1 MMLFVKRYL
10 SALVVLLIAMG
21 GYRLLVV
28 PAIEPPPRAAA
39 PLPNFS
45 GVLEGPQWWQGLF
58 AEGAW
63 QTDNPQIIQSKR
75 GVVLLSKAYQQTGPR
90 TLSLKPLTIVL
101 PQSSPEESAAG
112 IHDVL
117 IISAQMGAEIHFEN
131 DFDPSSSLPS
141 VERGELAGLIEVTRR
156 VYGDSTAYPWSFRTS
171 HLSLNRNQVST
182 PHAVTIQWPDG
193 VIEGHDMKLTLQ
205 GDLLNANASSASP
218 WGPLRTLDLYHLD
231 RLEMTLAGGGLWGSA
246 KLDTPP
252 GQPPL
257 STLPAHVQMSCGGR
271 FSFDFTQSRANLVNG
286 VRVVHQ
292 LGSLAAD
299 EFQSQEVMV
308 LIDPPHKDGVGNASA
323 GSRSAKLGGVQIKVI
338 EATGIDS
345 LENFVGEQKVE
356 IKAPTI
362 DAYASA
368 KRLRIDVLENRIEL
382 DGKLNRPGATQ
393 STAWLKYMGYE
404 FTAPRI
410 DYDSDGQSRT
420 GPAQPTLRQH
430 LGYLI
435 ASGAG
440 ELRMPAESATGKSL
454 VRWQNSL
461 EMRPTEIAGQQWVGL
476 FGNVL
481 LESALHGYMACEEL
495 EVWLRQNNADQSLP
509 SSPNQLAANDSLPN
523 HNPNNSSPRFL
534 PERMRAIQQVEL
546 STEQIKA
553 KVDEL
558 TLALNFVDSR
568 IPLGASQT
576 GVVLSDSA
584 GRPMYQWVG
593 PPAADSGRT
602 ASPFSRQ
609 LSAVPPA
616 FSTLGSANQAPATN
630 QTGQDQAVSQV
641 TRAQPMNPLTIQG
654 RSLDSTVILSG
665 QESWVDSL
673 TVVGPLQVTAQA
685 AGPKQPGW
693 NVVGDELQMATNP
706 AGQVDMQITGQPAR
720 ITLDE
725 GSLQGPMIRF
735 DQRSNMIWMDQPG
748 EFTIPTSAFAARPGS
763 SAASI
768 HWFEPP
774 HCTWQG
780 RMLFDGKIVR
790 IEGDIRFDGAMTV
803 DRQQFW
809 WINGQSEVLQIELS
823 SAVDLDDLRANTAQ
837 PLRVT
842 VSQNVNILAS
852 QVDGNGNKKSRQQL
866 LLPSLTFDIQSN
878 ELIGLGPG
886 SIRSWHIAQNNIGP
900 ASSSLVHTNQESLQG
915 AHLVFRESMRGF
927 LDRSEIYFQGKV
939 ELAAGPLANWED
951 AVDVTHMQHL
961 EMNQLLLDC
970 DLLKVY
976 DTSGLSSVGGLASAN
991 ISPAGN
997 SQAGAP
1003 ASRAWEFVAKGNV
1016 NFAGKA
1022 ESGDYEGNGSEVNYV
1037 QAKELLTLLGEPR
1050 RAAQVIIK
1058 PAKTSPA
1065 DVINLS
1071 VEHAVINPRIPQLE
1085 SFKMGEQG
1093 INVQLQTTAGTPDT
1107 LLVPNRPLPNPR
1119 GTVTD
1124 YLRK

>member
-1 MMLFVKRYL
+1 MMLFVKRYVV
-10 SALVVLLIAMG
+10 AFVVLLIAMS

-39 PLPNFS
+39 ALPDFS
-45 GVLEGPQWWQGLF
+45 GVLEGPQWWQVLF
-58 AEGAW
+58 AKGAW

-75 GVVLLSKAYQQTGPR
+75 GVVLLSKVYQQTGPR

-101 PQSSPEESAAG
+101 PQSSPDESAAG

-117 IISAQMGAEIHFEN
+117 IISAEMGAEIHFEE
-131 DFDPSSSLPS
+131 DFNPSSSLPS

-156 VYGDSTAYPWSFRTS
+156 VHGDSTAYPWSFRTS

-182 PHAVTIQWPDG
+182 PHAVTIEWPEG

-205 GDLLNANASSASP
+205 GDLLNSNAKSASP

-231 RLEMTLAGGGLWGSA
+231 RLDMNLAGGGLWGSA

-257 STLPAHVQMSCGGR
+257 STLPAHLKMSCGGR

-286 VRVVHQ
+286 VHVVHQ
-292 LGSLAAD
+292 VGSLAAD

-308 LIDPPHKDGVGNASA
+308 LIDPPRKDSANLPNARPS
-323 GSRSAKLGGVQIKVI
+323 SAKLGGVQIKVI
-338 EATGIDS
+338 EANGIDS

-362 DAYASA
+362 GAFASA

-420 GPAQPTLRQH
+420 VPTSAALRQH

-440 ELRMPAESATGKSL
+440 ELRMPVESATGQTL

-461 EMRPTEIAGQQWVGL
+461 EMRPTEIEGQQWVGL

-481 LESALHGYMACEEL
+481 VESALHGYMACEEL
-495 EVWLRQNNADQSLP
+495 QIWLRQNNSAQAVLP
-509 SSPNQLAANDSLPN
+509 PTGLHSQGLPLASPTLGN
-523 HNPNNSSPRFL
+523 SPRFV
-534 PERMRAIQQVEL
+534 PERMRAVRQVEL

-558 TLALNFVDSR
+558 SLALNFVNS
-568 IPLGASQT
+568 
-576 GVVLSDSA
+576 GVSTDVVSSDIRQNGMALSDSA

-593 PPAADSGRT
+593 PPTSDTGSAV
-602 ASPFSRQ
+602 SPFST
-609 LSAVPPA
+609 LPPGA
-616 FSTLGSANQAPATN
+616 TTLHGAA
-630 QTGQDQAVSQV
+630 GQSPTVALDGPGMAVSQV
-641 TRAQPMNPLTIQG
+641 TPARPMNPMTIQG
-654 RSLDSTVILSG
+654 RSLNSTVIVSG
-665 QESWVDSL
+665 KQSWVDSL
-673 TVVGPLQVTAQA
+673 TVIGPLQVTAQA

-720 ITLDE
+720 IALAE
-725 GSLQGPMIRF
+725 GSLEGPMIRF
-735 DQRSNMIWMDQPG
+735 DQRNNMIWMDQPG
-748 EFTIPTSAFAARPGS
+748 EFTIPTSAFAAQPGS
-763 SAASI
+763 SASSI

-780 RMLFDGKIVR
+780 RMLFDGKVVR
-790 IEGDIRFDGAMTV
+790 IEGDIRFDAAMTV

-809 WINGQSEVLQIELS
+809 WINGQSEVLQMELS
-823 SAVDLDDLRANTAQ
+823 EAVDLDDLRANRAQ
-837 PLRVT
+837 PLKVT

-852 QVDGNGNKKSRQQL
+852 QVDHNGNKKSRQQL
-866 LLPSLTFDIQSN
+866 VLPSLTFDIQSN

-886 SIRSWHIAQNNIGP
+886 SIRSWHIAQNRIGQA
-900 ASSSLVHTNQESLQG
+900 ASGSAIPKLDDLQG

-927 LDRSEIYFQGKV
+927 LDRSEVYFQGKV
-939 ELAAGPLANWED
+939 ELAAGPLATWED
-951 AVDVTHMQHL
+951 AIDVTQMQRLKMDQIHI
-961 EMNQLLLDC
+961 DC

-976 DTSGLSSVGGLASAN
+976 DTSGLSSIGTLTSAN
-991 ISPAGN
+991 SQSAGN
-997 SQAGAP
+997 P
-1003 ASRAWEFVAKGNV
+1003 ATKAWEFVAKGNV

-1022 ESGDYEGNGSEVNYV
+1022 ESGDYEGYGSEVNYV
-1037 QAKELLTLLGEPR
+1037 QAKEQLTLLGEPR
-1050 RAAQVIIK
+1050 RSAHVIIK
-1058 PAKTSPA
+1058 PAGSSQA
-1065 DVINLS
+1065 QVVNWS
-1071 VEHAVINPRIPQLE
+1071 VQHAVINPRIGSLE
-1085 SFKMGEQG
+1085 SYKMGEEG
-1093 INVQLQTTAGTPDT
+1093 INVQLQNPNNNPPFAP
-1107 LLVPNRPLPNPR
+1107 VPNGPLPNPR
-1119 GTVTD
+1119 SKVND
-1124 YLRK
+1124 FFSK